1 MIMGPRQQRK
11 FIEENRDS
19 LIRLTDILKEVDT
32 VRENVWTIKYP
43 PEVRSLAIELV
54 ELWIKK
60 EFDLDETVRLPKK
73 EDEGLYRRLERE
85 TYE

>member
-43 PEVRSLAIELV
+43 PEARRLAIELV
-54 ELWIKK
+54 ELWVKR
-60 EFDLDETVRLPKK
+60 EFDLDETVRLPKN

-85 TYE
+85 AYE